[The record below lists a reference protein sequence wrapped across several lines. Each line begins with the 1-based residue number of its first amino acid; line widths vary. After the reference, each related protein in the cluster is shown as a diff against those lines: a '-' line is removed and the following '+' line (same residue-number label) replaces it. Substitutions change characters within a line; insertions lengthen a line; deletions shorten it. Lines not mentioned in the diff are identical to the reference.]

1 VIGRW
6 LGWAFLTLAL
16 AMAAYDVWVFLDTGA
31 IALLELGRDVRP
43 PDYAAT
49 YARQAATLSG
59 LDTAIAVVAVARPPW
74 LEAVADEPGVRV
86 VPRAACTEPFAT
98 V

>member
-1 VIGRW
+1 MLRP
-6 LGWAFLTLAL
+6 
-16 AMAAYDVWVFLDTGA
+16 
-31 IALLELGRDVRP
+31 ESRPQRDAER
-43 PDYAAT
+43 
-49 YARQAATLSG
+49 G
-59 LDTAIAVVAVARPPW
+59 RPPW